1 MMRTLLQT
9 REIRFSQATIYE
21 FDENEH
27 EGRRDAH
34 VGTSEHSDDGGDEPR
49 APATRY
55 YRGCKEWK
63 LIANVRARTRVCFVQ
78 ATGVIFVKLYR

>member
-1 MMRTLLQT
+1 MMRTLLQA

-34 VGTSEHSDDGGDEPR
+34 VVTSEHSDDGSDEPR
-49 APATRY
+49 APATRHY
-55 YRGCKEWK
+55 QR
-63 LIANVRARTRVCFVQ
+63 LQ
-78 ATGVIFVKLYR
+78 GVEINNCQRSS